1 MFAYLMTVVPLSLL
15 FVATAPALVAV
26 ASVFTSYLIGRGAAP
41 YESHSLTAHYAHK
54 GQTNRKGLDMEP
66 SSEKTIREQVEE
78 LVLADYVVTQAF
90 TATNSDWA
98 ADTILKVVTATLD
111 YLNDTIGKNG
121 YVLTDDYA
129 ENVEL

>member
-1 MFAYLMTVVPLSLL
+1 
-15 FVATAPALVAV
+15 
-26 ASVFTSYLIGRGAAP
+26 
-41 YESHSLTAHYAHK
+41 
-54 GQTNRKGLDMEP
+54 MEP

-90 TATNSDWA
+90 TATHSDWA